1 MKTIHNKLIFAILFL
16 LSFIQIIAQNNISL
30 KLTNLSY
37 QLTETQPDLIKLK
50 ISENGQLALEPGL
63 LFSYEGYASSTTA
76 LKLVQSIILDKA
88 MHISGM
94 TQLMIKFRLVK
105 SFKHSFYFGFGPAY
119 HYRKSWADM
128 EGYVDEP
135 IYNESTDW
143 QHRLNWLS
151 GEIEYNYYLTKRS
164 DLSISINHTQAESIG
179 IAFGYKYW
187 LNKNPGKKKGCVSCP
202 SFK

>member
-1 MKTIHNKLIFAILFL
+1 
-16 LSFIQIIAQNNISL
+16 
-30 KLTNLSY
+30 
-37 QLTETQPDLIKLK
+37 
-50 ISENGQLALEPGL
+50 LAVEPGL

-76 LKLVQSIILDKA
+76 LKLVQSLILDKA

-119 HYRKSWADM
+119 HYRKTWADM
-128 EGYVDEP
+128 EAYVDEP
-135 IYNESTDW
+135 IYNESADW

-164 DLSISINHTQAESIG
+164 DLSVSINHTQAESIG